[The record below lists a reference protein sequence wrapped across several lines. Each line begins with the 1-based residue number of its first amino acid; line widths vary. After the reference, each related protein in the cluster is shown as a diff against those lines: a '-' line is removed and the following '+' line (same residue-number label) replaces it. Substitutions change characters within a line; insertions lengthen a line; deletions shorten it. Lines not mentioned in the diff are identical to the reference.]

1 MKDLQGKVVL
11 ITGAGGGFGQQ
22 MIRQFLQAG
31 CRVVLTD
38 INAESLS
45 AIANEIAH
53 DIDSGQVLDCIEADL
68 SSADGCEALF
78 QKVRGN
84 DVCPDILVNNAGIAM
99 AGRMDLVPAARW
111 EALMQIDLMAP
122 MRLCTLFMPGMI
134 ARGSGHIVNISSI
147 AGWLGAPGLAAY
159 NSAKFGL
166 RGFGEGLQED
176 LREFNVQVSTVYP
189 WFSRTPILQSERYGL
204 RDDSEVPANWVTE
217 PEDVVAAII
226 QGVRKDKHHIFPDKM
241 ANRVQRLKRYAPFLL
256 RLLTRRIDKEM
267 HS

>member
-99 AGRMDLVPAARW
+99 AGRMDLVPAA
-111 EALMQIDLMAP
+111 
-122 MRLCTLFMPGMI
+122 
-134 ARGSGHIVNISSI
+134 
-147 AGWLGAPGLAAY
+147 LGV
-159 NSAKFGL
+159 K
-166 RGFGEGLQED
+166 
-176 LREFNVQVSTVYP
+176 
-189 WFSRTPILQSERYGL
+189 
-204 RDDSEVPANWVTE
+204 
-217 PEDVVAAII
+217 
-226 QGVRKDKHHIFPDKM
+226 
-241 ANRVQRLKRYAPFLL
+241 
-256 RLLTRRIDKEM
+256 
-267 HS
+267 